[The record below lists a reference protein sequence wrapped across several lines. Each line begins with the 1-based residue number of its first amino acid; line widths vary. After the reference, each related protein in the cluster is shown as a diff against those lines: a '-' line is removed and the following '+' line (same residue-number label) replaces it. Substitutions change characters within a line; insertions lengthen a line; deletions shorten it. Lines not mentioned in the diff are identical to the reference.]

1 MSIHQLFS
9 RHSLQELAYDAQV
22 KKQTANFI
30 IGGSVFTGTA
40 LCFIKF
46 DMNN

>member
-30 IGGSVFTGTA
+30 IGGSVFTGT

-46 DMNN
+46 DMND